1 MKRREQGH
9 IEKRGP
15 NRHLIRWRIK
25 DDSTGK
31 TRQVSEVIRGDYG
44 AAMTALANKL
54 HGTSA
59 GSADEPAPRTFG
71 SYIENEWGQYQS
83 DKWKPSTQVTQGSSV
98 RRHIIPHFEGMS
110 LSGITPTKIVEFH
123 RAMEAKGLSRK
134 TRRNL
139 HAILA
144 KMFAF
149 AQELNLISDNP
160 VKKGIA
166 PRPEE
171 KTEKP
176 SLTEEQVYALF
187 DALPV
192 RTKAFYLTL
201 VFTGIRTGEALGL
214 KWEDVDFAGHE
225 LHVRRAVLSRGKKQ
239 PPKPVRPASVH
250 RLCTGATK
258 SRPKFGSASSPARNR
273 ACCNFGISLP
283 HPPRGLNSN
292 WRR

>member
-149 AQELNLISDNP
+149 ARVEPYFRQSGQEGNCSEAGGED
-160 VKKGIA
+160 
-166 PRPEE
+166 R
-171 KTEKP
+171 KTVADGGT
-176 SLTEEQVYALF
+176 SVCALRC
-187 DALPV
+187 V
-192 RTKAFYLTL
+192 
-201 VFTGIRTGEALGL
+201 
-214 KWEDVDFAGHE
+214 AGSH
-225 LHVRRAVLSRGKKQ
+225 
-239 PPKPVRPASVH
+239 
-250 RLCTGATK
+250 
-258 SRPKFGSASSPARNR
+258 
-273 ACCNFGISLP
+273 
-283 HPPRGLNSN
+283 
-292 WRR
+292 